1 MIQDSDNLLE
11 RFESG
16 DSIGDFEDVSF
27 FLDRFKDNSVDDL
40 IDTLFISTLDASL
53 LR

>member
-1 MIQDSDNLLE
+1 MVQDSDNLLE

-16 DSIGDFEDVSF
+16 DSIGDFEDTSF
-27 FLDRFKDNSVDDL
+27 FLDRFKDDSVDDS
-40 IDTLFISTLDASL
+40 IDTSFISALDASL